1 MDLTLR
7 ATPRPLQRNRR
18 MKGRRRAAEGK
29 LIERRPAVISA
40 LEERQTDSEIKV
52 TGKEQFHRSGPSRR
66 WMCNMSGGG
75 GELGC
80 VEVGGRDYLL
90 CEMSAQ
96 RALCRFRAGGLSP
109 VTLRSSVAV
118 DASRARPDETQRG
131 KVKQARRK
139 SGKGKGKTPAGMCG
153 VSAVS
158 PLRESHGKINEE
170 SITRAHFEVSVRGS
184 AGLTAPPGRR
194 GSKQAAGACTAR
206 SPLAMATATSLP
218 AADLSHQR
226 RTPTTYRH
234 HPPQTSP
241 WTRQA
246 FTR

>member
-1 MDLTLR
+1 MWRLEGGTIYS
-7 ATPRPLQRNRR
+7 AKCQRNEHF
-18 MKGRRRAAEGK
+18 AA
-29 LIERRPAVISA
+29 
-40 LEERQTDSEIKV
+40 
-52 TGKEQFHRSGPSRR
+52 FRS
-66 WMCNMSGGG
+66 
-75 GELGC
+75 
-80 VEVGGRDYLL
+80 
-90 CEMSAQ
+90 
-96 RALCRFRAGGLSP
+96 GGLSP

-184 AGLTAPPGRR
+184 ARLTAPPGRR
-194 GSKQAAGACTAR
+194 GSKQAARACTAR

-226 RTPTTYRH
+226 RTPTTYR
-234 HPPQTSP
+234 PPPTPNLPLDSP
-241 WTRQA
+241 SLHTLRRLQPVA
-246 FTR
+246 GTLGFGFEVRG